1 MQAARQGQFVHP
13 GNMKICACIG
23 KIPMRNAG
31 ITPMPAEVV
40 WSVREP
46 ALDWAMVLWGRT
58 YLTLYGSDA
67 YISRSLVGEIYV
79 SVK

>member
-1 MQAARQGQFVHP
+1 
-13 GNMKICACIG
+13 
-23 KIPMRNAG
+23 MRNAG

-46 ALDWAMVLWGRT
+46 PLDWAMVLWGRT

-67 YISRSLVGEIYV
+67 YISRSIVGEIYV